1 MFYESLLY
9 FLIRIGA
16 ALCILSGIIIV
27 IFYSGFVP
35 ALIYM
40 GSVIGAFVLTR
51 CLIAPILLEVFTY
64 HDLGAILPSISSLGF
79 AAYMFTQISSL

>member
-1 MFYESLLY
+1 MFYESFLY
-9 FLIRIGA
+9 FLIRIVS

-27 IFYSGFVP
+27 IIYSGFVSS
-35 ALIYM
+35 LVYI
-40 GSVIGAFVLTR
+40 GSVIGSYVLTR
-51 CLIAPILLEVFTY
+51 CFIAPILLGVFTY